1 MSLIGAYMGSG
12 KSFKTTIGV
21 GKVIKGWDEGAHNCS
36 PPFDRNRS
44 HSSIHLGVPQMSLGE
59 KAYLIITS
67 DYVRFSQSVICNE
80 VHDDVYL

>member
-1 MSLIGAYMGSG
+1 MGSG

-36 PPFDRNRS
+36 PAFDLDRS
-44 HSSIHLGVPQMSLGE
+44 HNLIHLGVPQMSLGE
-59 KAYLIITS
+59 KAYLIISS
-67 DYVRFSQSVICNE
+67 DYVCFYLQSVICNG